1 MLCVDEHKKEDL
13 PCVVSMKPGINLSE
27 ACDCLVEFAGT
38 SIVLFKS
45 DVTTACNSVLETMT

>member
-1 MLCVDEHKKEDL
+1 MSQKEDL
-13 PCVVSMKPGINLSE
+13 PCVISMKPGINLSE

-45 DVTTACNSVLETMT
+45 DVTTACISVLETMT